1 MKNSN
6 FWIVLKV
13 LMLTWVFFVIINY
26 SGYLLNA
33 QKEPTND
40 TQKVE
45 SWNENI
51 STYVNKN
58 IEVMWNIWVAV
69 STNIWTRHKQINDIP
84 VEITQENVNIW
95 AIVSSNQVINDKII
109 TPNMVF
115 IFEYLNII
123 KTDVRSL
130 LSSSNDRSF
139 ALNSFIAQLEYRYK
153 ESVKYSQNLALYRAE
168 LVKKFNDTE
177 RKISELKDKMSQDFT
192 KFNTTQT
199 TKNIDD
205 FLELKQKSNNYK
217 TYIVFIDKFLNFYAQ
232 LNNYNKWLLDVLIN
246 NKDALVKNSHVVI
259 PNNWANLLKELNLIY
274 DEAEFKK

>member
-33 QKEPTND
+33 QKEPTIE
-40 TQKVE
+40 TQKVD

-69 STNIWTRHKQINDIP
+69 STNIWTRHKQTNDIP

-115 IFEYLNII
+115 IFEYLNIL

-130 LSSSNDRSF
+130 LSSSTDRSF

-153 ESVKYSQNLALYRAE
+153 ESAKYSQSLALYRAE
-168 LVKKFNDTE
+168 LVKKFNDNE
-177 RKISELKDKMSQDFT
+177 RKINELKDKISQDFT

-205 FLELKQKSNNYK
+205 FLELKQKSNNYR

-259 PNNWANLLKELNLIY
+259 PNNWANLLRELNLIY